1 MTTFDPDQQ
10 VSTTEAA
17 RLIGV
22 APKTLGNWRTRRQ
35 GPPFYRVSSRA
46 VSYKVADLTAFM
58 EARRQTA
65 EG

>member
-1 MTTFDPDQQ
+1 MMSHQPNEQ
-10 VSTTEAA
+10 VSTAEAA

-22 APKTLGNWRTRRQ
+22 APKTLQNWRTRRQ
-35 GPPFYRVSSRA
+35 GPPFYRVSARA

-58 EARRQTA
+58 DARRQTA

>member
-1 MTTFDPDQQ
+1 MTTYHPDQQ
-10 VSTTEAA
+10 VSTADAA

-35 GPPFYRVSSRA
+35 GPPFYRVSPRI
-46 VSYKVADLTAFM
+46 VSYKVADLIAFM
-58 EARRQTA
+58 ESRRQSV